1 MIYTYKIL
9 ITNKNLKN
17 EYTYNFIKYY
27 VENLPYLNYR
37 FKNSGLQLDVNFF
50 NNNLMIR
57 YHDGVIQY
65 LVEKGYISY
74 IDNDNCK
81 YLVGVTE
88 CNEKN
93 LKANNLFF

>member
-1 MIYTYKIL
+1 
-9 ITNKNLKN
+9 
-17 EYTYNFIKYY
+17 
-27 VENLPYLNYR
+27 
-37 FKNSGLQLDVNFF
+37 
-50 NNNLMIR
+50 MIR